1 LNDAIDHTLQEVK
14 MDLRKFDDFENN
26 VIDLVAKIAPWFAP
40 IPTAFLVGRATV
52 VHLEWPPAIGFLA
65 AVVIESLGLVSCAT
79 ALDLYQFNQNRR
91 KNDPPAPFGL
101 AVIMILIYFL
111 VAVFLTIVLDI
122 QPVWSLVA
130 PAIFPLLSLVGV
142 TEIALRKN
150 YQDRIQKI
158 ANEKADRRAERQAS
172 SSNRRQG
179 LQGPGQAIMSNNLSN
194 NGQFDINLDILQAG
208 RKAKLDSRL
217 DRLLD
222 IYHTNPTLGISDA
235 SRLLNVSRQTIYSYL
250 EQLEKAG
257 KIRRTGHGIEVLE

>member
-1 LNDAIDHTLQEVK
+1 
-14 MDLRKFDDFENN
+14 MDLSKIDNFENN
-26 VIDLVAKIAPWFAP
+26 VIDLVAKIAPWLAP
-40 IPTAFLVGRATV
+40 IPTAFLVGKATV
-52 VHLEWPPAIGFLA
+52 EHLEWPLVIGFLA
-65 AVVIESLGLVSCAT
+65 AVVIESLGLVTCAT

-122 QPVWSLVA
+122 QPDWSLVA
-130 PAIFPLLSLVGV
+130 PAIFPLLSLAGV

-158 ANEKADRRAERQAS
+158 ANEKADRKVERQAS
-172 SSNRRQG
+172 SSNRRQD
-179 LQGPGQAIMSNNLSN
+179 LQGPGKASMSEYLSN
-194 NGQFDINLDILQAG
+194 NGQFDMNLNRLQVG

-222 IYHTNPTLGISDA
+222 IYHTNPTLGISDTA
-235 SRLLNVSRQTIYSYL
+235 RLLNVSRQTIYSYL
-250 EQLEKAG
+250 EQLENAG
-257 KIRRTGHGIEVLE
+257 KVRRTDQGIEVLE

>member
-1 LNDAIDHTLQEVK
+1 MAGCHWLSGSDCD
-14 MDLRKFDDFENN
+14 R
-26 VIDLVAKIAPWFAP
+26 VA
-40 IPTAFLVGRATV
+40 G
-52 VHLEWPPAIGFLA
+52 IGEL
-65 AVVIESLGLVSCAT
+65 CT

-150 YQDRIQKI
+150 YQDSIQKI

-172 SSNRRQG
+172 SINRRQD
-179 LQGPGQAIMSNNLSN
+179 LQGLGQASLSENLSN
-194 NGQFDINLDILQAG
+194 DGQFDMNLNRLQAG

-222 IYHTNPTLGISDA
+222 IYHTNPNLGISDA
-235 SRLLNVSRQTIYSYL
+235 ARLLNVSRQTIYSYL
-250 EQLEKAG
+250 EKLEKSG
-257 KIRRTGHGIEVLE
+257 KIRRTDHGIEVLE

>member
-1 LNDAIDHTLQEVK
+1 MDPSKIDN
-14 MDLRKFDDFENN
+14 FENN
-26 VIDLVAKIAPWFAP
+26 VIDLVAKIAPWLAP

-52 VHLEWPPAIGFLA
+52 EHLEWPPAIGFLA

-101 AVIMILIYFL
+101 AVIMILIYFI

-122 QPVWSLVA
+122 QPAWSLVA
-130 PAIFPLLSLVGV
+130 PAIFPVLSLVGV

-158 ANEKADRRAERQAS
+158 ANEKADRKAERQAI
-172 SSNRRQG
+172 SSNRRQD
-179 LQGPGQAIMSNNLSN
+179 LQGPGQASMSDNLSN
-194 NGQFDINLDILQAG
+194 NGQFDMNLNRLQAG

-217 DRLLD
+217 DRLMD
-222 IYHTNPTLGISDA
+222 IYRTNPNLGISDA
-235 SRLLNVSRQTIYSYL
+235 ARVLNVSRQTIYSYL
-250 EQLEKAG
+250 EQLEHAG
-257 KIRRTGHGIEVLE
+257 RISRTDQGIEVLE

>member
-1 LNDAIDHTLQEVK
+1 
-14 MDLRKFDDFENN
+14 MDLSKIDNFENN
-26 VIDLVAKIAPWFAP
+26 VIDLVAKIAPWLAP
-40 IPTAFLVGRATV
+40 IPTAYLVGRATV
-52 VHLEWPPAIGFLA
+52 EHLEWPPAIGFLA
-65 AVVIESLGLVSCAT
+65 GVVIESLGLVSCAT

-122 QPVWSLVA
+122 QPDWSLVA

-172 SSNRRQG
+172 FSNRRQD
-179 LQGPGQAIMSNNLSN
+179 LQGSGQASLSDNLSN
-194 NGQFDINLDILQAG
+194 IGQFDMNLNRLQAG

-217 DRLLD
+217 DRLMD
-222 IYHTNPTLGISDA
+222 IYHTNPSLRISDA
-235 SRLLNVSRQTIYSYL
+235 ARVLNVSRQTIYSYL

-257 KIRRTGHGIEVLE
+257 KIRRTDQGIEVIE

>member
-1 LNDAIDHTLQEVK
+1 
-14 MDLRKFDDFENN
+14 MDLSKIDNFENN
-26 VIDLVAKIAPWFAP
+26 VIDLVAKIAPWLAP
-40 IPTAFLVGRATV
+40 IPTAYLVGKATV

-65 AVVIESLGLVSCAT
+65 GVVIESLGLVSCAT

-122 QPVWSLVA
+122 QPDWSLVA

-158 ANEKADRRAERQAS
+158 ANEKADRKAERQMS
-172 SSNRRQG
+172 SSNRRQD
-179 LQGPGQAIMSNNLSN
+179 LQGSGQASLSDNLSN
-194 NGQFDINLDILQAG
+194 NGQFDMNLNRLQAG

-217 DRLLD
+217 DRLMD
-222 IYHTNPTLGISDA
+222 TFRVNPSLRISDA
-235 SRLLNVSRQTIYSYL
+235 ARLLNVSRQTIYSYL
-250 EQLEKAG
+250 EQLENAG
-257 KIRRTGHGIEVLE
+257 KIRRTDRGIEVIE

>member
-1 LNDAIDHTLQEVK
+1 
-14 MDLRKFDDFENN
+14 MDLSKIDNFENN
-26 VIDLVAKIAPWFAP
+26 VIDLVAKFAPWLAP
-40 IPTAFLVGRATV
+40 IPTAFLVGKATV
-52 VHLEWPPAIGFLA
+52 EHLEWPLVIGFLA

-91 KNDPPAPFGL
+91 KNDPSAPFGL
-101 AVIMILIYFL
+101 AVFLILIYFV

-122 QPVWSLVA
+122 QPAWSLVA
-130 PAIFPLLSLVGV
+130 PALFPVLSLVGV

-172 SSNRRQG
+172 SSNRRQD
-179 LQGPGQAIMSNNLSN
+179 LQGSGQASLSDNLSN
-194 NGQFDINLDILQAG
+194 NGQFDMNLDILQAG

-222 IYHTNPTLGISDA
+222 IFRTNPSLRISDA
-235 SRLLNVSRQTIYSYL
+235 ARLLNVSRQTIYSYL

-257 KIRRTGHGIEVLE
+257 KIRRTDQDIEVIE